1 MNMQVLSKCVQRAS
15 TLAAT
20 TLVLFATMSS
30 PTLAD
35 IFEFEFH
42 GKDTSAVAAG
52 DIDATFRITGDKTGA
67 NINVTAVEI
76 AVIDGGSSAT
86 NLFAALGMYHLKEGS
101 DKVQFPISGVTA
113 QPTSFTITNGRDTN
127 LPGNVWKLD
136 INGKN
141 AALRTHGD
149 AMDVSFK
156 GTLAPKSQAAAI
168 EGAKTMYIVGGI
180 IIFATLGTSIY
191 LLENYRKR
199 KERRRK
205 RRRSLLVDDKQN
217 KSASS

>member
-1 MNMQVLSKCVQRAS
+1 MLSKCAQRAS
-15 TLAAT
+15 TLVAT
-20 TLVLFATMSS
+20 TLVVFATISS

-52 DIDATFRITGDKTGA
+52 DIDATFRISGDKTGA

-86 NLFAALGMYHLKEGS
+86 NLFAALGMYHLKESS
-101 DKVQFPISGVTA
+101 DKVLFPISGVTA

-136 INGKN
+136 INGRT

-156 GTLAPKSQAAAI
+156 GTLAPKSQTAAA
-168 EGAKTMYIVGGI
+168 EDAKTMYIVGGI
-180 IIFATLGTSIY
+180 VFFATLGTGIY

-205 RRRSLLVDDKQN
+205 RRRSLLVDDNQN

>member
-1 MNMQVLSKCVQRAS
+1 MLSKCAQRAS

-20 TLVLFATMSS
+20 TLVVFATISS

-52 DIDATFRITGDKTGA
+52 DIDATFRISGDKTGA

-86 NLFAALGMYHLKEGS
+86 NLFAALGMYHLKES
-101 DKVQFPISGVTA
+101 RDKVLFPISGVTA

-136 INGKN
+136 ISGRT

-156 GTLAPKSQAAAI
+156 GTLAPKSQTAAA
-168 EGAKTMYIVGGI
+168 EDAKTMYIVGGI
-180 IIFATLGTSIY
+180 VFFATLGTGIY

-205 RRRSLLVDDKQN
+205 RRRSLLVDDNQN

>member
-1 MNMQVLSKCVQRAS
+1 MLSKCAQRAS

-20 TLVLFATMSS
+20 TLVVFATISS

-52 DIDATFRITGDKTGA
+52 DIDATFRISGDKTGA

-86 NLFAALGMYHLKEGS
+86 NLFAALGMYHLKESS
-101 DKVQFPISGVTA
+101 DKVLFPISGVTA

-136 INGKN
+136 INGRT

-156 GTLAPKSQAAAI
+156 GTLAPKSQTAAA
-168 EGAKTMYIVGGI
+168 EDAKTMYIVGGI
-180 IIFATLGTSIY
+180 VFFATLGTGIY

-205 RRRSLLVDDKQN
+205 RRRSLLVDDNQN
-217 KSASS
+217 KSANS

>member
-1 MNMQVLSKCVQRAS
+1 MLSKCAQRAS

-20 TLVLFATMSS
+20 TLVVFATISS

-52 DIDATFRITGDKTGA
+52 DIDATFRISGDKTGA

-76 AVIDGGSSAT
+76 AVIAGGSSAT
-86 NLFAALGMYHLKEGS
+86 NLFAALGMYHLKESS
-101 DKVQFPISGVTA
+101 DKVLFPISGVTA

-136 INGKN
+136 INGRT

-156 GTLAPKSQAAAI
+156 GTLAPKSQTAAA
-168 EGAKTMYIVGGI
+168 EDAKTMYIVGGI
-180 IIFATLGTSIY
+180 VFFATLGTGIY

-205 RRRSLLVDDKQN
+205 RRRSLLVDDNQN